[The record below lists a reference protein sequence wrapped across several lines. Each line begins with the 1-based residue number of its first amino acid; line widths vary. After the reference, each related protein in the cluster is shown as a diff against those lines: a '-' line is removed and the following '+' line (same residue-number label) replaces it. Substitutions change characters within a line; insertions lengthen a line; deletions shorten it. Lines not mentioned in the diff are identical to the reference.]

1 MQATS
6 APTGF
11 RNVIGIPITEI
22 IDKKHNIWIGI
33 SFGNKQF
40 TIDNILKLTET
51 ALTFTKDQVLI
62 FLPGRL
68 HAINLQSFEGL
79 SEERAIEQVKIEET
93 KKQEQIEDALQIFS
107 TDQRSRIVL
116 ATYDDVL
123 SPEFDRRLQTLCEEF
138 DHNNDFKDDIHN
150 VVRELLASR
159 GRTVN
164 EERLTLLSNF
174 VLGELPLFLDGL
186 TIKGA
191 PERFTVLLYPGL
203 GFIDELVSEIK
214 VGSRYKDLRQ
224 KLGSGLLT
232 GVVDISF

>member
-1 MQATS
+1 MQV
-6 APTGF
+6 APTLSGF

-22 IDKKHNIWIGI
+22 LEKKHNIWIGI

-40 TIDNILKLTET
+40 TIENILKLTEA
-51 ALTFTKDQVLI
+51 ALTFTKGQVLI

-79 SEERAIEQVKIEET
+79 SEERAIEQAKIEET
-93 KKQEQIEDALQIFS
+93 KKQEQIEDALQIVS

-123 SPEFDRRLQTLCEEF
+123 SPEFDRQLKILREEF
-138 DHNNDFKDDIHN
+138 YHNNDFKDDIHN
-150 VVRELLASR
+150 VVRQLLASR

-186 TIKGA
+186 TIKGS
-191 PERFTVLLYPGL
+191 PERFTVLFYPGL

-214 VGSRYKDLRQ
+214 AGSRYKDLRQ
-224 KLGSGLLT
+224 KLRFGLLT